1 MASDEP
7 SEVGNEISL
16 PTARKGYD
24 RAATDELVGRLK
36 GSLAAALSER
46 DQAQARVAELERTL
60 DENREREQEIT
71 EALVVAARVRAES
84 EREAD
89 ELKAQARAEA
99 DAIVEEARAKTSG
112 FEREARDAEEL
123 AERARAKLT
132 AFLQTL
138 LARIGPQGS
147 GLGSPVE
154 DLLTRASQAADS
166 AGREESVDP
175 HDPLREPADDRPG

>member
-1 MASDEP
+1 VASDEP
-7 SEVGNEISL
+7 GDVGNEISL

-24 RAATDELVGRLK
+24 RAATEELVGALK
-36 GSLAAALSER
+36 GSLAA
-46 DQAQARVAELERTL
+46 AQARVAELERTL

-89 ELKAQARAEA
+89 ELKARARAEA

-154 DLLTRASQAADS
+154 DLLTRASQAAHS

-175 HDPLREPADDRPG
+175 HDPLRDPADDRPG